1 MNLNAAVRIKVSKS
15 VSFSG
20 DPKDHQIHRTLRKK
34 IDFNFL
40 FFWLLIAMISAVCR

>member
-34 IDFNFL
+34 IDFNFFIFL
-40 FFWLLIAMISAVCR
+40 AFDSNDIGCM